1 MVKIIVKKLPQ
12 QGFTLPQ
19 ELFRIVTYS
28 TKNYTKGVTVM
39 DRPRK
44 IYMGCLHF
52 TDDEKEELIQKL
64 TNALP
69 ALRGAAKVSQSEL
82 AEAVGV
88 SRQTYGAIELRKR
101 KMSWNTYMSLIL
113 FFDYNPNTHDTIRQ
127 LDVFPLCLDECKQ
140 NGETELTD

>member
-1 MVKIIVKKLPQ
+1 
-12 QGFTLPQ
+12 
-19 ELFRIVTYS
+19 
-28 TKNYTKGVTVM
+28 M

-44 IYMGCLHF
+44 TYMGCLHF

-127 LDVFPLCLDECKQ
+127 LDAFPRCLDECKQ
-140 NGETELTD
+140 SGETELTD